1 MKSPGT
7 WSSRAGYST
16 WMNHHPIGL
25 TIRPTKYSA
34 EFMSASVPKLQDEK
48 LQKNFENALAAAETQ
63 NQLVDRTAVGEV
75 LEDLLGPFAIGSCG
89 CHDRMVLA

>member
-16 WMNHHPIGL
+16 WMNHHLIGL

-48 LQKNFENALAAAETQ
+48 LQKTRAFSK
-63 NQLVDRTAVGEV
+63 
-75 LEDLLGPFAIGSCG
+75 IGSQINVILSPTFRYAG
-89 CHDRMVLA
+89 QRNK